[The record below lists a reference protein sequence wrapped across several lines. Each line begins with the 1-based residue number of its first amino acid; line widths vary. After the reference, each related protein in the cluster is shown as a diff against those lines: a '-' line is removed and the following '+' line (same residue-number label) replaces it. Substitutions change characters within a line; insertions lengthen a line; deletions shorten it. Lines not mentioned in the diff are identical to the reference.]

1 MEELLRAGRCGG
13 RSIALVPDDGAA
25 LCPGPFPGQWGGAA
39 GGVRAGDEEGDLGC
53 SEDDPGECPRLD
65 AVATPSA
72 VADLAPVLVCP
83 TVAGGDADE
92 LAPPTPPGATG
103 NGSACDVGLFGL
115 RFGSP
120 GDRGGAVRAAC
131 DEAASACR
139 TVSLFVAGFLIRFGT
154 QMVCLIS
161 SLRLT
166 RIRNRGEDRNARYFL
181 TKLHVWVQTILLCD
195 CIVRG

>member
-13 RSIALVPDDGAA
+13 RSIALVPNDGAA

-72 VADLAPVLVCP
+72 VVDLAPVLVCP
-83 TVAGGDADE
+83 AVAGGDADE

-181 TKLHVWVQTILLCD
+181 TKLHV
-195 CIVRG
+195 